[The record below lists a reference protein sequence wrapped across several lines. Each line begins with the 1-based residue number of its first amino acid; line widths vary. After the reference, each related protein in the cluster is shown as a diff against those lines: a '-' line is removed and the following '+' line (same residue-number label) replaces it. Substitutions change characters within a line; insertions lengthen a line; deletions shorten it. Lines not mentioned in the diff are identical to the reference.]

1 MNKANIIREVWD
13 SCHHFMYVLITN
25 SDGLDLGDRIFTTKE
40 LREGLVLKLSDTS
53 AKNLK
58 VDYDKI
64 TCDISFNN
72 KIRRCCIPLDCIM
85 IIENDDMAIH
95 FKKSMTEHINKT
107 KVAAEHTKKR
117 QTPFKIV
124 K

>member
-1 MNKANIIREVWD
+1 MNKANIIREIWG
-13 SCHHFMYVLITN
+13 SCHHFMNVLITN

-40 LREGLVLKLSDTS
+40 LCEGLVLKLSDTS
-53 AKNLK
+53 TKNLK

-85 IIENDDMAIH
+85 IIENNDMVIH
-95 FKKSMTEHINKT
+95 FKKSMTEHINKIN
-107 KVAAEHTKKR
+107 VAAEHTKATKHHL
-117 QTPFKIV
+117 KII